1 MIVPD
6 SQNYILNEN
15 DQQVLNTQN
24 INDPL
29 RDGAYNMISPATG
42 TGAISGIVG
51 DKIAT
56 HQTAQSKTM
65 SVIKNMINYAL

>member
-15 DQQVLNTQN
+15 DQQVLNTEN

-29 RDGAYNMISPATG
+29 RDGAYNIIEP
-42 TGAISGIVG
+42 
-51 DKIAT
+51 
-56 HQTAQSKTM
+56 Q
-65 SVIKNMINYAL
+65 